1 MPAAADSPAMSSVL
15 NSGGPARHPAPR
27 LFAVGGNTRGKGVAG
42 WLTRRFFRGTPN
54 DLIVE
59 LSSSTSPRLR
69 QQAETT
75 CDHFGYFSVDEM
87 RKAHIAA
94 GPALPAKPVAPQLKL
109 GPPRPK
115 PTKTLAK
122 RVGRRT
128 AAAIRVAN
136 SPGNGGSASSL
147 KTGARQA
154 L

>member
-1 MPAAADSPAMSSVL
+1 MTFQPPLLKASRYVVK
-15 NSGGPARHPAPR
+15 H
-27 LFAVGGNTRGKGVAG
+27 FT
-42 WLTRRFFRGTPN
+42 T
-54 DLIVE
+54 
-59 LSSSTSPRLR
+59 RLR
-69 QQAETT
+69 QQAKTT

-94 GPALPAKPVAPQLKL
+94 ALRFLQNQLAPQLKL
-109 GPPRPK
+109 GTPRPK